1 MRLIIEVEGELY
13 RLWVEHGGRRRPL
26 LIPGDHPSWAG
37 GWAGRDGRGAYPH
50 QEAVQALCAF
60 GVSRSTA
67 KKLLRL
73 QKGAPQPQ
81 AKDGRGAPR

>member
-37 GWAGRDGRGAYPH
+37 GWAGRDGVGAYSKAEALRALIGFGINEALAESVLARASKNKSSFAPH
-50 QEAVQALCAF
+50 
-60 GVSRSTA
+60 
-67 KKLLRL
+67 
-73 QKGAPQPQ
+73 
-81 AKDGRGAPR
+81 